1 MSINIT
7 LTPVPEWKG
16 RLSFGSNHSYWW
28 HEKGKPDRP
37 LSGVTSVLNVIA
49 KPALI
54 PWAVKMAVD
63 YLRGV
68 MLADIQFGFSQDQF
82 EQYLDEAQKAH
93 TVKTKHA
100 AGLGTDAHALVEIY
114 IKQCLAA
121 TGGIPMESHN
131 LLAPDPRVVEFAEWA
146 VARHKQTGFKFIL
159 AEVPLAD
166 PKLAIAGT
174 PDFIGEETQDMVWT
188 PVIGDLKTGN
198 GIYDRV
204 YFFQMAAYGYM
215 WMKWTKRVAKPK
227 LVIIHMPAQKPNQP
241 MDEYWSEDWKGDW
254 EGFRAALIIHRRK
267 DNFVRNNPYKQ
278 HVTT

>member
-1 MSINIT
+1 MPTNIT
-7 LTPVPEWKG
+7 LTPVPQWKG

-28 HEKGKPDRP
+28 HEKGKKDRP

-54 PWAVKMAVD
+54 PWAVKMALEYIEKVTP
-63 YLRGV
+63 
-68 MLADIQFGFSQDQF
+68 DIEFGYSKDQWHQF
-82 EQYLDEAQKAH
+82 LDEAKGAH
-93 TVKTKHA
+93 TRKTSHA

-121 TGGIPMESHN
+121 NGGVPMEAFN
-131 LLAPDPRVVEFAEWA
+131 LLAPDPRVVEFADWA

-174 PDFIGEETQDMVWT
+174 PDFIGEETVESIWT
-188 PVIGDLKTGN
+188 PIIGDLKTGS
-198 GIYDRV
+198 GIYDRT
-204 YFFQMAAYGYM
+204 YFFQMAAYAYM
-215 WMKWTKRVAKPK
+215 WMKWRKRVAEPK
-227 LVIIHMPAQKPNQP
+227 LVIIHMPAQKPKQP

-254 EGFRAALIIHRRK
+254 EGFRAALVLHRRK
-267 DNFVRNNPYKQ
+267 DNFVSKNTWIKK
-278 HVTT
+278 T